1 MGVLSRAPAARFAT
15 ATFATAATTLATAAA
30 ALAIGAT
37 GLGCGPGV
45 QPIHPLPGAGTA
57 RLQPIYDVVATYPD
71 TTIIVV
77 GLPYRGLD
85 VEMEMTFDDATLRD
99 DEESFEARARIVSVL
114 AGGVPQAFEAPQPM
128 AIRGTLAGGVVATG
142 LFGPIH
148 VGNAALLLD
157 LTGPLQDG
165 SRRFAGGA
173 TLYGIPDPGTFV
185 AVKRRRYLVAGT
197 DMQGPIGKVAVVQ
210 VRYDSRI
217 TLETDLEVTSSDPIA
232 RVEDGRPI
240 IVNRFTFDNLQG
252 LDPHGPFTTIFE
264 HSTGSLSNPHDLVVL
279 PPGAAGTGGG
289 TTVED
294 AGLAF
299 VTRYGAAFNDV
310 AVVDLADGAVID
322 RIDLTPYAANSDRL
336 PRADQ
341 ALLHDGLI
349 YVTLQDANASFSE
362 FKSGR
367 LAVIDPVSRR
377 VVDVIDLSGQN
388 PFESLSYSGATGLIY
403 VGLAGLFPGIAS
415 RVPVLSG
422 GIETVDPVTR
432 AARGLLVDD
441 DTLGGN
447 VSAVAVHSASRGYCV
462 VSDASFH
469 NYVKAFDPTTGEVLG
484 TIFDSPGQ
492 IATIEV
498 DGDGFLLVADT
509 SFFDPRILIFNAEN
523 GAPVAALPARL
534 PPFSFA
540 ILTRSL
546 P

>member
-1 MGVLSRAPAARFAT
+1 MGFLSRA
-15 ATFATAATTLATAAA
+15 AAA
-30 ALAIGAT
+30 ALAVGTLACGQGAQ
-37 GLGCGPGV
+37 V
-45 QPIHPLPGAGTA
+45 HRLPGAGTA
-57 RLQPIYDVVATYPD
+57 RLQPIYDFAATYPD
-71 TTIIVV
+71 TTIIVA

-85 VEMEMTFDDATLRD
+85 LDMEVTFDDPTLRD
-99 DEESFEARARIVSVL
+99 DDEGFEARARIVSVL
-114 AGGVPQAFEAPQPM
+114 AGGVPQSFEAPQPI
-128 AIRGTLAGGVVATG
+128 AVRGTLAGGVLATG
-142 LFGPIH
+142 FFGPIH
-148 VGNAALLLD
+148 VGNVALLLD
-157 LTGPLQDG
+157 LTGLLQDG
-165 SRRFAGGA
+165 SRRIAGSA
-173 TLYGIPDPGTFV
+173 SLYGVPDPGTFS
-185 AVKRRRYLVAGT
+185 AVKRRRYLVAGS
-197 DMQGPIGKVAVVQ
+197 DAQGPIGKVAVVE

-217 TLETDLEVTSSDPIA
+217 TLEPDLEETSSDPIA

-252 LDPHGPFTTIFE
+252 LDPLGSFTTLFE

-279 PPGAAGTGGG
+279 PPGAAGGGG
-289 TTVED
+289 SATGD

-310 AVVDLADGAVID
+310 AIVDLKDGALVD
-322 RIDLTPYAANSDRL
+322 RIDLAPFARNRDGL

-341 ALLHDGLI
+341 ALLHDGLV

-362 FKSGR
+362 FLNGR
-367 LAVIDPVSRR
+367 VAVIDPVLRQ

-388 PFESLSYSGATGLIY
+388 PFESLSFSEATGLIY
-403 VGLAGLFPGIAS
+403 VGLAGLFPGLAS
-415 RVPVLSG
+415 KTPVLSG

-432 AARGLLVDD
+432 TARGLLVDD
-441 DTLGGN
+441 DALGGN

-469 NYVKAFDPTTGEVLG
+469 NYVKAFDPTTGDVLG
-484 TIFDSPGQ
+484 TIFTSTGQ
-492 IATIEV
+492 IASIET

-509 SFFDPRILIFNAEN
+509 SFFDPRILIFDAES
-523 GAPVAALPARL
+523 GAPVAALTARL

>member
-1 MGVLSRAPAARFAT
+1 MGVLSRT
-15 ATFATAATTLATAAA
+15 AAAA
-30 ALAIGAT
+30 ALAIGAI

-45 QPIHPLPGAGTA
+45 QPVRPLPGAGTA
-57 RLQPIYDVVATYPD
+57 RLQPIYDVMANYPD
-71 TTIIVV
+71 TTIIVA

-85 VEMEMTFDDATLRD
+85 FELEVTFEDATLRD
-99 DEESFEARARIVSVL
+99 DDEGFEARARIVSVL
-114 AGGVPQAFEAPQPM
+114 AGGVPQAFEAPQPIG
-128 AIRGTLAGGVVATG
+128 IRGALANGVVATG

-173 TLYGIPDPGTFV
+173 TLYGIQDPGTFV

-210 VRYDSRI
+210 VRYGSRI
-217 TLETDLEVTSSDPIA
+217 TLEPDLEVTSSDPIA

-240 IVNRFTFDNLQG
+240 VVNRFTFDNLQG

-289 TTVED
+289 TTAGD

-322 RIDLTPYAANSDRL
+322 RIDLAPYALNSDRL

-349 YVTLQDANASFSE
+349 YVTLLDANAAFSQ
-362 FKSGR
+362 FMNGR
-367 LAVIDPVSRR
+367 LVVIDPVLRQ

-388 PFESLSYSGATGLIY
+388 PFESLSYSEATGLIY

-415 RVPVLSG
+415 RTPVLSG

-432 AARGLLVDD
+432 TARLLVDD

-484 TIFDSPGQ
+484 TIFESTGQ